1 MKIDKIFQQKNKFIF
16 NKICKENHDEFTKL
30 FHIENAK
37 TSFEHRKI
45 YLKANWLGKAT
56 MPRNFKKE
64 YEKYPFSEIMYN
76 GKKLFK
82 DAEEFLKIDLIVFE
96 EKIKL
101 YVEYKNILVIPK
113 KLNYTHFYI
122 FNRYGIE
129 DEKNLDYYEIK
140 HISKKENEIE
150 IIVNPP
156 NNKKSL
162 KIDFYEG
169 TLKQENNK
177 IILTFYNNHD
187 YITAIFNTDLSD
199 DSSDYLTGVAIG
211 IADINK
217 KIPISKKVVLSKSTI
232 TDMNELYL
240 TLNESEMVSAKEN
253 YYPVQHSNTDFK
265 KSHLK
270 KYIKKVNNLNKLF
283 KNLSKSNY
291 FNSFYEQLA
300 FKEFSSV
307 NHIFQKIKDNHSYYT
322 NSRRSILERLINSYH
337 TTKYNEINMIMPV
350 YQTDNIFEH
359 QSKYALILQDNF
371 QELSKKVSMNII
383 FVIKNCNNPF
393 SPEFKLFLQT
403 IQSSANISFAYR
415 KEIEYKINSIDFLYT
430 DNNDFVISKF
440 LRLDNPVFY
449 LFQDSQT
456 IDEHQAIYK
465 KISNRS
471 IGYEAFINDTDKICK
486 QTNPLLKNLSGK
498 WYHYIYGSKKF
509 WEDEVTIFED
519 GKVEY
524 FCESQNTEVG
534 EIIIKEYQSVILLDD
549 PVTKRLFTIVF
560 DNEPYK
566 IQKAFFTKNVAKQ
579 FETDLDIFS
588 IGILSRKPIPADKA
602 LEVLGD
608 VDDVRFLEKSTMS
621 KKLADYLTDNYGYQ
635 HTHKD

>member
-1 MKIDKIFQQKNKFIF
+1 LKINKNFKQKNNFIL
-16 NKICKENHDEFTKL
+16 NKVCNNFLDAYTNL
-30 FHIENAK
+30 FYIKSGK
-37 TSFEHRKI
+37 TSFENRRT
-45 YLKANWLGKAT
+45 YLKANWLRKEIVS
-56 MPRNFKKE
+56 RNFKKE
-64 YEKYPFSEIMYN
+64 YGQYPFSEITYN

-82 DAEEFLKIDLIVFE
+82 DAEEFLNIDLIIFE

-101 YVEYKNILVIPK
+101 YVEYKNMLVIPK
-113 KLNYTHFYI
+113 KMDYTYLYV
-122 FNRYGIE
+122 FNRYGE
-129 DEKNLDYYEIK
+129 EEKNLDYYKIK
-140 HISKKENEIE
+140 HISKKDNEIE

-156 NNKKSL
+156 KNKKPL
-162 KIDFYEG
+162 KIEFYEG

-217 KIPISKKVVLSKSTI
+217 KIPISKKVVLSKTTI
-232 TDMNELYL
+232 TDMDELYL

-253 YYPVQHSNTDFK
+253 YYPVKHSNTDFK
-265 KSHLK
+265 KSHLE

-283 KNLSKSNY
+283 KNLSKTNY

-322 NSRRSILERLINSYH
+322 NSRRRVLERLINSYH
-337 TTKYNEINMIMPV
+337 TTKYNEINMVMPV
-350 YQTDNIFEH
+350 YQSDNVFEH
-359 QSKYALILQDNF
+359 QSKYALTIQNNF
-371 QELSKKVSMNII
+371 KKLSKKISINII
-383 FVIKNCNNPF
+383 FVIKDCNKPF
-393 SPEFKLFLQT
+393 SQEFKIFLTQ
-403 IQSSANISFAYR
+403 IQSSTNIFFAYR
-415 KEIEYKINSIDFLYT
+415 KDIANEVNSMDFLYT
-430 DNNDFVISKF
+430 DNSDFIISKF
-440 LRLDNPVFY
+440 LRLDSPVFY

-456 IDEHQAIYK
+456 INEHQAIYR
-465 KISNRS
+465 KILMRS
-471 IGYEAFINDTDKICK
+471 ISYIEFINDRDKICIK
-486 QTNPLLKNLSGK
+486 NNPLLKNLSGK
-498 WYHYIYGSKKF
+498 WYHYIYGSRQF
-509 WEDEVTIFED
+509 WEDEVKIFEN

-524 FCESQNTEVG
+524 YCESQNTEVG

-566 IQKAFFTKNVAKQ
+566 IQKAFFTKNIAKQ

-588 IGILSRKPIPADKA
+588 IGILSKKPIPADKA
-602 LEVLGD
+602 LEILGD
-608 VDDVRFLEKSTMS
+608 VDDVRFLEKNIMS

-635 HTHKD
+635 HTHID